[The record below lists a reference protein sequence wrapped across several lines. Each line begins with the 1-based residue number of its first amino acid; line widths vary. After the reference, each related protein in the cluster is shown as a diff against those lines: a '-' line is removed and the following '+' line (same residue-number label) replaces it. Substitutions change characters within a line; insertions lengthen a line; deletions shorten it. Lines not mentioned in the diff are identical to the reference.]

1 MNEHEKQ
8 YREGSLPMPNDL
20 VGTWEVTVLSGRLPN
35 MRRLG
40 HIKVIKPHK
49 GKLRGYNRTLLIKWG
64 RFNIGFCKDCV
75 MFLYGKVA
83 FFDKV
88 RKVNDN
94 WLIGQYKLQ
103 SNNGKYGVGGYFR
116 MRRKD

>member
-1 MNEHEKQ
+1 MTDHEKQ
-8 YREGSLPMPNDL
+8 YREAFKPDATELI
-20 VGTWEVTVLSGRLPN
+20 GTWEVTVLSGQLPN

-40 HIKVIKPHK
+40 HIKVIKPRK
-49 GKLRGYNRTLLIKWG
+49 GKLRGYNRTLGIRWG

-75 MFLYGKVA
+75 MFLYGSVA

-88 RKVNDN
+88 RKANDKL
-94 WLIGQYKLQ
+94 LIGQYKLQ
-103 SNNGKYGVGGYFR
+103 ANDGKFEIGGYFQ